1 MKGINSVF
9 LLGRLG
15 AEPELRHTRNNTA
28 VLELSVATNRSY
40 KRGDEWEEEV
50 EWHKVTVW
58 GDQAT
63 RAATRLNKGDI
74 VAVQGRLKTDQYT
87 DRNDVK
93 RYMTKIVAD
102 RLEPISRSTKEMS
115 PGALPGSGRRHLPAA
130 NPDLDQIPF

>member
-15 AEPELRHTRNNTA
+15 AEPELRHTRNSTA
-28 VLELSVATNRSY
+28 VLDLSVATNRSL
-40 KRGDEWEEEV
+40 KRGDQWEEEV
-50 EWHKVTVW
+50 EWHKVTIW

-63 RAATRLNKGDI
+63 WAATNLHKGDI

-93 RYMTKIVAD
+93 RYMTKIVSE
-102 RLEPISRSTKEMS
+102 RLESVSRGSKELS
-115 PGALPGSGRRHLPAA
+115 SGALPGGSRRHLPPTNA
-130 NPDLDQIPF
+130 DLDQIPF